1 MVVCNSFDIYMF
13 TLSRTA
19 CWCQYLINLA
29 FLSFFWGCQKSAL
42 IAILRLLVVASLLI
56 LGYDATASSNS
67 VTITKNNTD
76 YKGSLVS
83 TYILWR
89 QSDRDRI
96 RPTLSIC
103 TGSYLIMPCLFSI
116 WYASFIFGSWDN
128 TWLQPYNNSMHFRC
142 TLSDIWLP
150 MYCFNIISKK
160 CCNEMIH
167 NNYFLHY
174 CIWKPQNTNTFSLQ

>member
-1 MVVCNSFDIYMF
+1 MLMSIFDQSRFSFV
-13 TLSRTA
+13 
-19 CWCQYLINLA
+19 
-29 FLSFFWGCQKSAL
+29 FLGLPKIGRNRYIKTPC
-42 IAILRLLVVASLLI
+42 VASLLI

-83 TYILWR
+83 TYILRR

-116 WYASFIFGSWDN
+116 
-128 TWLQPYNNSMHFRC
+128 
-142 TLSDIWLP
+142 
-150 MYCFNIISKK
+150 
-160 CCNEMIH
+160 
-167 NNYFLHY
+167 
-174 CIWKPQNTNTFSLQ
+174 